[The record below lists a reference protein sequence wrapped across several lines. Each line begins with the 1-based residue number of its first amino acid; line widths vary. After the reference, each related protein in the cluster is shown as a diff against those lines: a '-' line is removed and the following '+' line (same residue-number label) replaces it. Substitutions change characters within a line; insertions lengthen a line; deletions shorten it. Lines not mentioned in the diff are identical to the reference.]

1 MAISKDAILLDNIK
15 EALALYQRS
24 LVWATTAALS
34 GLLLAIRLREPTPDP
49 VPVLSGTL
57 SAPVAWAI
65 AQALYLVFGAL
76 AFSAIRRYQL
86 ALTALNPSEE
96 ILQAIRL
103 YPSLATL
110 PGRFFRLGSVFV
122 PPLATGASWTI
133 ELLREHSTAPPTRPE
148 LVDRNVF
155 YCAHTAGTILGYSRF
170 SQRIASAPYAAFSGR
185 CGLTTHSTGLA
196 MSKPFIFSI
205 IDSLERE
212 SEAKGR
218 VAWLSQE
225 A

>member
-1 MAISKDAILLDNIK
+1 MTISKDAILLDNIK

-34 GLLLAIRLREPTPDP
+34 GLLIAIRLRGPAPEPI
-49 VPVLSGTL
+49 PVLSGTL

-76 AFSAIRRYQL
+76 AFSAIRRYQDT
-86 ALTALNPSEE
+86 LTALNPSKD

-110 PGRFFRLGSVFV
+110 PGSFFRLGSVLV

-133 ELLREHSTAPPTRPE
+133 ELLREHAGSPPPDGAWWVGMLATAALLLSPYIGILVSLRRLRQQPPPPSRVE
-148 LVDRNVF
+148 E
-155 YCAHTAGTILGYSRF
+155 AAGT
-170 SQRIASAPYAAFSGR
+170 SG
-185 CGLTTHSTGLA
+185 
-196 MSKPFIFSI
+196 K
-205 IDSLERE
+205 
-212 SEAKGR
+212 K
-218 VAWLSQE
+218 
-225 A
+225 